1 MIRVAYRYLGLRWG
15 TYCLLRYALRRFLRW
30 HVESGVRG

>member
-15 TYCLLRYALRRFLRW
+15 TFYLLRFALLRFLRW
-30 HVESGVRG
+30 HSKVGVR